1 MYILLYFWYKYYEFV
16 FKRGDNLNS
25 TNSMNINLK
34 FDSILEKEYCDFKYN
49 ENLKQIRIVLGMLVV
64 VFAVFS
70 YYDAKLF
77 NDPNGLIIRIK
88 LFMILPVFLGTLVM
102 SFSKWFKNFN
112 HIIMSVA
119 LIVAGS
125 GFSIMLTQSSGNL
138 GYYGA
143 IFLITYTA
151 YFVLNLRYKYATAIG
166 WSILFLYLFISVSQG
181 TTLDLETF
189 IVFIFMMGSNIIG
202 MMGSYFLE
210 YYSRKNYL
218 QSIKIESDN
227 HNLEERVAL
236 QVKEITDQQSATI
249 YALAK
254 LAESRDRETGVHIER
269 VGKYCRLIAEKIDW
283 TVYSKLD
290 IQKNK
295 FVDTIEMASALH
307 DIGKV
312 GIEERI
318 LLKPGPLTKDE
329 FARIKMH
336 TIIGSDTLITLK
348 KKYPNNVF
356 VNMGLEI
363 TRHHH
368 EKFDGSGYPDGLSG
382 LDIPLSA
389 RILAIADVYD
399 ALTTKRPYKEIF
411 SHSEA
416 MEIMIKDTG
425 SHFDPDLMRIF
436 KEVEYA
442 FNIISKS
449 NNIMERRQS
458 TMEKKLPRVM
468 S

>member
-1 MYILLYFWYKYYEFV
+1 
-16 FKRGDNLNS
+16 
-25 TNSMNINLK
+25 MNINLK
-34 FDSILEKEYCDFKYN
+34 FDNIMEKEYCDFKYT
-49 ENLKQIRIVLGMLVV
+49 ENLKQTRIVLGLLVIM
-64 VFAVFS
+64 FGIFS
-70 YYDAKLF
+70 FYDAKLF
-77 NDPNGLIIRIK
+77 NDPDGLIIRIK
-88 LFMILPVFLGTLVM
+88 LFMILPVFLLTLFS
-102 SFSKWFKNFN
+102 SFSKWFKDYN
-112 HIIMSVA
+112 HIILSVA
-119 LIVAGS
+119 LIIAGS
-125 GFSIMLTQSSGNL
+125 GFSIMLLQSRGNL

-143 IFLITYTA
+143 IFLITYSA
-151 YFVLNLRYKYATAIG
+151 YFVLNLRYKYATVIG
-166 WSILFLYLFISVSQG
+166 WVILFFYLFVSISQG
-181 TTLDLETF
+181 SSIDLETF
-189 IVFIFMMGSNIIG
+189 IIFIFIMGSNIIG

-210 YYSRKNYL
+210 FYSRKNYL

-254 LAESRDRETGVHIER
+254 LAESRDRDTGVHIER
-269 VGKYCRLIAEKIDW
+269 VGKYCKLIAEKIDW

-312 GIEERI
+312 GIEDKI
-318 LLKPGPLTKDE
+318 LLKPGPLTKEE

-363 TRHHH
+363 TRYHH

-399 ALTTKRPYKEIF
+399 ALTTKRPYKDIF
-411 SHSEA
+411 SHSES

-425 SHFDPDLMRIF
+425 SHFDPDLMMIL

-449 NNIMERRQS
+449 NNIIEIRNS
-458 TMEKKLPRVM
+458 TKTKKIPKLM

>member
-1 MYILLYFWYKYYEFV
+1 M
-16 FKRGDNLNS
+16 NS
-25 TNSMNINLK
+25 SNSMNINLK
-34 FDSILEKEYCDFKYN
+34 FDTILEKEYCDFKYN
-49 ENLKQIRIVLGMLVV
+49 ENLKQIRIVLGLMVV
-64 VFAVFS
+64 LFGIFS

-77 NDPNGLIIRIK
+77 NDPNGLIIRVK
-88 LFMILPVFLGTLVM
+88 LFIILPVFLVAFAM
-102 SFSKWFKNFN
+102 SFMKWFKDYN
-112 HIIMSVA
+112 HIIISIA

-125 GFSIMLTQSSGNL
+125 GFSIMLLESRGNL

-143 IFLITYTA
+143 IFLITYSA
-151 YFVLNLRYKYATAIG
+151 YFVLNLRYKYSTAIG
-166 WSILFLYLFISVSQG
+166 WSILFFYLFVSVSQG
-181 TTLDLETF
+181 SSIDLETF

-202 MMGSYFLE
+202 MMGGYFLE

-218 QSIKIESDN
+218 QSIRIESDN

-269 VGKYCRLIAEKIDW
+269 VGKYCKLIAEKIDW
-283 TVYSKLD
+283 TVYSKMD

-312 GIEERI
+312 GIEDKI

-368 EKFDGSGYPDGLSG
+368 EKFDGSGYPDGLAG
-382 LDIPLSA
+382 HDIPLSA

-411 SHSEA
+411 SHAEA

-425 SHFDPDLMRIF
+425 SHFDPDLMKIF

-449 NNIMERRQS
+449 NNIMERRKS
-458 TMEKKLPRVM
+458 SMEKKLPKLMV
-468 S
+468 

>member
-1 MYILLYFWYKYYEFV
+1 MTSYLG
-16 FKRGDNLNS
+16 RGDSVDSL
-25 TNSMNINLK
+25 NSMNINLK
-34 FDSILEKEYCDFKYN
+34 FDTILEKEYCDFKYN
-49 ENLKQIRIVLGMLVV
+49 ENLRQIRIVLGLLIIM
-64 VFAVFS
+64 FGIFS
-70 YYDAKLF
+70 FYDAKLF
-77 NDPNGLIIRIK
+77 NDPNGLIIRVK
-88 LFMILPVFLGTLVM
+88 LFMVLPVFFVAFVL
-102 SFSKWFKNFN
+102 SFSRWFKDYN
-112 HIIMSVA
+112 HIILTVA
-119 LIVAGS
+119 LIIAGS
-125 GFSIMLTQSSGNL
+125 GFSIMLLQSRGNL

-143 IFLITYTA
+143 IFLITYSA
-151 YFVLNLRYKYATAIG
+151 YFVLNLKYKYSTAIG
-166 WSILFLYLFISVSQG
+166 WAILFFYLFVSVSQG
-181 TTLDLETF
+181 SNIDLETF
-189 IVFIFMMGSNIIG
+189 IVFIFIMGSNIIG
-202 MMGSYFLE
+202 MMGGYFLE

-254 LAESRDRETGVHIER
+254 LAESRDRDTGVHIER

-283 TVYSKLD
+283 TVYSKMD

-312 GIEERI
+312 GIEDRI

-348 KKYPNNVF
+348 KKYPNNIF

-363 TRHHH
+363 TRYHH

-382 LDIPLSA
+382 HDIPLTA

-411 SHSEA
+411 SHTES

-425 SHFDPDLMRIF
+425 SHFDPDLMKIF

-449 NNIMERRQS
+449 HNIIERRNS
-458 TMEKKLPRVM
+458 TKERKLPRM
-468 S
+468 MN